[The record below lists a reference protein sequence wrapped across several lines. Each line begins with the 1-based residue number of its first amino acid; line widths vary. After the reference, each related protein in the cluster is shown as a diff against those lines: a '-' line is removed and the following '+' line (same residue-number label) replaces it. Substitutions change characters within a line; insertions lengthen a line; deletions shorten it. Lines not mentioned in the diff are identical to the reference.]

1 MIIVLTLAA
10 FAVGGCSKT
19 APNNNMSPTRSSQP
33 TPSIESSP
41 TAQLS
46 PTAKSPDIADAI
58 EDFNSKRYDKA
69 ASGFEAIAKSDSK
82 NIDARIYLGKTYRA
96 LKRDDDAINPLQE
109 AIQLKADHPDANFQ
123 LGDLYYDR
131 GDYQA
136 ALPFLEQAVK
146 SKNNSA
152 EYLMALGDDQR
163 MLKQYDRAIVQYGR
177 VVGFEPNNATVYY
190 NLGLTY
196 IGLNNKIGA
205 RQQVRKLEALDK
217 VLAKKLS
224 DAIGDK

>member
-1 MIIVLTLAA
+1 
-10 FAVGGCSKT
+10 
-19 APNNNMSPTRSSQP
+19 MSAG
-33 TPSIESSP
+33 TPE
-41 TAQLS
+41 TQVS

-69 ASGFEAIAKSDSK
+69 ASGFEAIAKADPK

-131 GDYQA
+131 QDYQA

-152 EYLMALGDDQR
+152 EYLMALGDNQR